1 VAVGFWSTE
10 IGIRVRGVPSSRPYG
25 SAEDLA
31 GLAALEDPVR
41 RRLYDYVCERDD
53 AVGRDEA
60 ARATTISRS
69 LAAYHLDKLAEHGL
83 LRTSFRRAEGRTGP
97 GAGRPAKLYAR
108 PERELAVSVP
118 PRDYELAAHLL
129 AQAATEG
136 EEAALAAARQRGR
149 ELARDDGSGR
159 RSRPGALQT
168 LLRERGYEPVEE
180 PDGTLRLRNCPFHA
194 VAVSYPALVCGFNLA
209 LLEGVL
215 DGLGRSQ
222 DRALLDPQP
231 GRCCVAIRRGD

>member
-1 VAVGFWSTE
+1 VALGFSSTD
-10 IGIRVRGVPSSRPYG
+10 IGITVRGVTSSRPYC
-25 SAEDLA
+25 STEDLA

-41 RRLYDYVCERDD
+41 RRLYDYVCERDE

-69 LAAYHLDKLAEHGL
+69 LAAYHLDKLARHGL
-83 LRTSFRRAEGRTGP
+83 LRASYRRADGRTGP
-97 GAGRPAKLYAR
+97 GAGRPAKLYER
-108 PERELAVSVP
+108 PEREIGVSIP

-129 AQAATEG
+129 AHAVAEG
-136 EEAALAAARQRGR
+136 EDAARAAARERGR
-149 ELARDDGSGR
+149 ELARDDGNDR

-168 LLRERGYEPVEE
+168 LLRERGYQPVEE
-180 PDGTLRLRNCPFHA
+180 PDGTLRLRNCPFHTI
-194 VAVSYPALVCGFNLA
+194 AVSHPELVCGFNLA

-222 DRALLDPQP
+222 DDARLDTQP
-231 GRCCVAIRRGD
+231 GRCCVAIHCGE

>member
-1 VAVGFWSTE
+1 VAVRFSSTD
-10 IGIRVRGVPSSRPYG
+10 IGIRVGDVPSRPYG

-108 PERELAVSVP
+108 PPEREIAVSVP

-129 AQAATEG
+129 AQAVAEG
-136 EEAALAAARQRGR
+136 EEAALAAARQRGQ

-222 DRALLDPQP
+222 DHALLDPQP
-231 GRCCVAIRRGD
+231 GRCCVAIRRGE